1 MSMELIE
8 GLIIGI
14 IFGFFL
20 QRARVD
26 KYDVQ
31 IGAMLLEDMTI
42 FKFMLPAIIVAIL
55 GIYLMYDFSMV
66 NLNVKPTI
74 LGVNIV
80 GGIIF
85 GIGWAI
91 FGLCPG
97 TAGGA
102 LGEGAWDT
110 IFGIAGMFLGA
121 ALFAYTFPY
130 VNVYLMN
137 MGDYGK
143 VTVPQILDVS
153 HWLVAG
159 IFISVALGMLFFF
172 EKKGL

>member
-1 MSMELIE
+1 MERELIE
-8 GLIIGI
+8 GLVIGA

-31 IGAMLLEDMTI
+31 VGAMLLEDMTI
-42 FKFMLPAIIVAIL
+42 FKFMLPAIMVAII
-55 GIYLMYDFSMV
+55 GIYTMHDLGMV
-66 NLNVKPTI
+66 ELNVKPTI
-74 LGVNIV
+74 LGVNIL
-80 GGIIF
+80 GGLLF

-102 LGEGAWDT
+102 LGEGQWDT
-110 IFGIAGMFLGA
+110 VFGIAGMFLGA
-121 ALFAYTFPY
+121 ALFAWFFPSI
-130 VNVYLMN
+130 NLYLMDVGN
-137 MGDYGK
+137 YGS
-143 VTVPQILDVS
+143 VTVPQVLEVS

-159 IFISVALGMLFFF
+159 VFISVCIAMLIFF

>member
-1 MSMELIE
+1 MEMELIE
-8 GLIIGI
+8 GLIIGT

-42 FKFMLPAIIVAIL
+42 FKFMLPAIMVAIV
-55 GIYLMYDFSMV
+55 GIYTLYDFGLV
-66 NLNVKPTI
+66 ALDVKPTI
-74 LGVNIV
+74 LAVNIL

-102 LGEGAWDT
+102 LGEGAWDAV
-110 IFGIAGMFLGA
+110 FGIAGMFVGA
-121 ALFAYTFPY
+121 ALFAQFFPY
-130 VNVYLMN
+130 INVYLMN
-137 MGDYGK
+137 IGDFGQ
-143 VTVPQILDVS
+143 VTVPQILGVS

-159 IFISVALGMLFFF
+159 VFIFIAIFMLVFF

>member
-1 MSMELIE
+1 MEMELIE
-8 GLIIGI
+8 GLIVGV

-42 FKFMLPAIIVAIL
+42 FKFMLPAIMVAII
-55 GIYLMYDFSMV
+55 GIYTMYDFGMV
-66 NLNVKPTI
+66 QLDVKPTI
-74 LGVNIV
+74 LGVNII

-110 IFGIAGMFLGA
+110 AFGIAGMFVGA
-121 ALFAYTFPY
+121 ALFAFFFPSI
-130 VNVYLMN
+130 NMYLMDL
-137 MGDYGK
+137 GDYGS
-143 VTVPQILDVS
+143 VTLPQVLDVS
-153 HWLVAG
+153 HWLIAG
-159 IFISVALGMLFFF
+159 IFITIAISMLIFF

>member
-1 MSMELIE
+1 MSVELIE

-42 FKFMLPAIIVAIL
+42 FKFMLPAIIVAII
-55 GIYLMYDFSMV
+55 GIYTMYDLGMV
-66 NLNVKPTI
+66 TLDIKPTI
-74 LGVNIV
+74 LGVNIL

-102 LGEGAWDT
+102 LGEGAWDAL
-110 IFGIAGMFLGA
+110 FGIAGMFVGA
-121 ALFAYTFPY
+121 ALFAYLFPY
-130 VNVYLMN
+130 INIYLIN
-137 MGDYGK
+137 LGDYGR
-143 VTVPQILDVS
+143 ISLADVLGIS
-153 HWLVAG
+153 HWIVAAV
-159 IFISVALGMLFFF
+159 FISVAITMLIFF

>member
-1 MSMELIE
+1 MEMELIE
-8 GLIIGI
+8 GLVIGI

-31 IGAMLLEDMTI
+31 VGAMLLEDMTI
-42 FKFMLPAIIVAIL
+42 FKFMLPAIITAIV
-55 GIYLMYDFSMV
+55 GIYTMYEFGMV
-66 NLNVKPTI
+66 ELDVKPTI
-74 LGVNIV
+74 LGVNIL

-102 LGEGAWDT
+102 LGEGSWDA
-110 IFGIAGMFLGA
+110 IFGIAGMFVGA
-121 ALFAYTFPY
+121 ALFAQFFPT
-130 VNVYLMN
+130 VNIYLMEVGN
-137 MGDYGK
+137 YGR

-159 IFISVALGMLFFF
+159 VFISIAIGMLVFF

>member
-1 MSMELIE
+1 MEMELIE
-8 GLIIGI
+8 GLVIGI

-31 IGAMLLEDMTI
+31 VGAMLLEDMTI
-42 FKFMLPAIIVAIL
+42 FKFMLPAIIVAIV
-55 GIYLMYDFSMV
+55 GIYTMYEFNMV
-66 NLNVKPTI
+66 ELDVKPTI
-74 LGVNIV
+74 LGVNIL

-102 LGEGAWDT
+102 LGEGSWDAL
-110 IFGIAGMFLGA
+110 FGIAGMFVGA
-121 ALFAYTFPY
+121 ALFAQFFPAI
-130 VNVYLMN
+130 NIYLMN
-137 MGDYGK
+137 LGDYGR

-159 IFISVALGMLFFF
+159 IFISIALSMLVFF

>member
-1 MSMELIE
+1 MEMELIE
-8 GLIIGI
+8 GLVIGI

-31 IGAMLLEDMTI
+31 VGAMLLEDMTI
-42 FKFMLPAIIVAIL
+42 FKFMLPAIIVAIV
-55 GIYLMYDFSMV
+55 GIYTLYDFGLV
-66 NLNVKPTI
+66 ELDVKPTI
-74 LGVNIV
+74 LGVNV
-80 GGIIF
+80 LGGIIF

-102 LGEGAWDT
+102 LGEGSWDAL
-110 IFGIAGMFLGA
+110 FGIAGMFLGA
-121 ALFAYTFPY
+121 ALFAQFFPY
-130 VNVYLMN
+130 INVYLMDV
-137 MGDYGK
+137 GDHGRI
-143 VTVPQILDVS
+143 TVPQLLGVS
-153 HWLVAG
+153 HWLIAGVFITVAV
-159 IFISVALGMLFFF
+159 SMLVFF